1 MCPWRSSDIVRRG
14 GDYVI
19 ARYNEVTIAP
29 SFECHRRLAFSKTM
43 IKIFQLYLD
52 LHQGDAHGSVPRKR
66 VRRWTLVS
74 FNLSSPKHLSGE
86 CRLVHQNRGRKM
98 ISWVYRMA
106 AIAAVVLFAGAAS
119 AQQFTM
125 KLSSPTVND
134 AIHEWMKTFKAGV
147 EQRSGGRIKV
157 EIYPASQLGQIP
169 ATVDGVTLGTIEF
182 TIPAVGFLIGL
193 EPRFQVFDAAG
204 LFDSVEHGQKVLADP
219 AVRARLASFGETKG
233 VEPLVMA
240 LNGPLMVVSHKAIRT
255 VADFKG
261 QKIRVPGAAPLHIE
275 PFKKLGALPV
285 SIPLGEVLPA
295 MQNKTIDGS
304 ISSFNVLTAFKYY
317 DVTKTTTYLPGSFL
331 VVGGVVNRN
340 FMTSIGPELAA
351 IVREEARKAETVL
364 STVGVA
370 DVERTRQIW
379 LKNGGEAI
387 TLPAAEA
394 SSYLKEVTSVIPG
407 VLATNP
413 KMKEDYD
420 TLVEAAKRLR

>member
-1 MCPWRSSDIVRRG
+1 MR
-14 GDYVI
+14 
-19 ARYNEVTIAP
+19 
-29 SFECHRRLAFSKTM
+29 
-43 IKIFQLYLD
+43 
-52 LHQGDAHGSVPRKR
+52 
-66 VRRWTLVS
+66 
-74 FNLSSPKHLSGE
+74 
-86 CRLVHQNRGRKM
+86 
-98 ISWVYRMA
+98 SWVYRMA
-106 AIAAVVLFAGAAS
+106 AIAVVMFFAGTAS

-219 AVRARLASFGETKG
+219 AVRARLASFGDTKG

-261 QKIRVPGAAPLHIE
+261 QKIRVPGAAPLHTE

-317 DVTKTTTYLPGSFL
+317 DVTKTTTYLPSSFL

-340 FMTSIGPELAA
+340 FMKSIGPELAA

-413 KMKEDYD
+413 KIKEDYD